1 MNVNSASNTTINYI
15 MNTIKNK
22 APASGSPVS
31 QEALDKLEAALRK
44 SIRPEFDTVEI
55 NGLKSRPG
63 NDRIVSMIDEEC
75 VNFLGYVHLR
85 KDNLK
90 SSVVFTNEQVSE
102 RAEALAWLMNEND
115 PSFIPK
121 DGLKNSLVSKEQLA
135 QHLGDIGRRIDEC
148 FAAGE
153 ITRQEYDDLNAG
165 LEKFTE
171 VSAAWLEGRNAIRRF
186 GKDMSNSIQSM
197 RKHGASDIEIE
208 AFAKEQRDDFQK
220 NIDEF
225 IRKFCAIDRDLLLK
239 LVQQV
244 RGGEDLIPGSSRQT
258 NGKDKTVG
266 YSNGY
271 GSFVPGTER
280 ISDNNCSGST
290 SDVS

>member
-1 MNVNSASNTTINYI
+1 MNINSASNTTINYI
-15 MNTIKNK
+15 MGIIKSK
-22 APASGSPVS
+22 APVS
-31 QEALDKLEAALRK
+31 QEALDTLEAALRK
-44 SIRPEFDTVEI
+44 STRPEFDTVEI
-55 NGLKSRPG
+55 NGLKSSPG
-63 NDRIVSMIDEEC
+63 DDRIVSMIDEEC

-102 RAEALAWLMNEND
+102 RAEALAWLMNENN

-171 VSAAWLEGRNAIRRF
+171 VSTAWLERRNAICRF
-186 GKDMSNSIQSM
+186 GKEMNRSIRSM
-197 RKHGASDIEIE
+197 RKHGASEREIE
-208 AFAKEQRDDFQK
+208 AFAKERWADFHK
-220 NIDEF
+220 NIDKF
-225 IRKFCAIDRDLLLK
+225 IKKFCAIDRNLITK

-258 NGKDKTVG
+258 NGNDKTVG
-266 YSNGY
+266 YPNGY
-271 GSFVPGTER
+271 GPFVPLQNE
-280 ISDNNCSGST
+280 
-290 SDVS
+290 

>member
-15 MNTIKNK
+15 MGIIKSK
-22 APASGSPVS
+22 APASGTPVS
-31 QEALDKLEAALRK
+31 QEALDTLEAALRK
-44 SIRPEFDTVEI
+44 SVRPEFDTVEI
-55 NGLKSRPG
+55 NGLKSSPG
-63 NDRIVSMIDEEC
+63 DERIVSMIDEEC

-121 DGLKNSLVSKEQLA
+121 DGLTNSLVTKEQLA

-165 LEKFTE
+165 LKKFTE
-171 VSAAWLEGRNAIRRF
+171 VSAAWLERQNAICRF
-186 GKDMSNSIQSM
+186 AKDMNRSIKSM
-197 RKHGASDIEIE
+197 QKNGASDREIE
-208 AFAKEQRDDFQK
+208 VFAKEQWEDFHK

-239 LVQQV
+239 LVQRV

-258 NGKDKTVG
+258 DDKDKTVG

-271 GSFVPGTER
+271 GAFVPGTER
-280 ISDNNCSGST
+280 IRNDICSGST

>member
-15 MNTIKNK
+15 MGIIKSK

-31 QEALDKLEAALRK
+31 QEALDTLEAALRK

-55 NGLKSRPG
+55 NGLKSSPG
-63 NDRIVSMIDEEC
+63 DERIVSMIDEEC

-102 RAEALAWLMNEND
+102 RAEALAWLMNENN

-121 DGLKNSLVSKEQLA
+121 DGLRDSLVTKEQLA

-165 LEKFTE
+165 LKKFTE
-171 VSAAWLEGRNAIRRF
+171 VSAAWLERQNAICRF
-186 GKDMSNSIQSM
+186 VKDMSHSIQSM

-208 AFAKEQRDDFQK
+208 AFAKEKRDDFHK

-244 RGGEDLIPGSSRQT
+244 RGGKDLIPGSSRQT
-258 NGKDKTVG
+258 NDKDKTVG

-271 GSFVPGTER
+271 GAFVPGTER
-280 ISDNNCSGST
+280 IRNDICSDST
-290 SDVS
+290 GEVS

>member
-15 MNTIKNK
+15 MGIIKSK
-22 APASGSPVS
+22 APASGTPVS
-31 QEALDKLEAALRK
+31 QEALDTLEAALRK
-44 SIRPEFDTVEI
+44 SVRPEFDTVEI
-55 NGLKSRPG
+55 NGLKSSPG
-63 NDRIVSMIDEEC
+63 DERIVSMIDEEC

-121 DGLKNSLVSKEQLA
+121 DGLTNSLVTKEQLA

-165 LEKFTE
+165 LKKFTE

-186 GKDMSNSIQSM
+186 GKDMNHSIQSM

-208 AFAKEQRDDFQK
+208 AFAKEKRDDFHK

-258 NGKDKTVG
+258 NDKDKTVG

-271 GSFVPGTER
+271 GPFVPAQNE
-280 ISDNNCSGST
+280 
-290 SDVS
+290 

>member
-15 MNTIKNK
+15 MDIIKRK

-31 QEALDKLEAALRK
+31 QEALDTLEAALRQ
-44 SIRPEFDTVEI
+44 SVRPEFDTVEI
-55 NGLKSRPG
+55 SGLKSSPG
-63 NDRIVSMIDEEC
+63 DERIVSMIDEEC

-102 RAEALAWLMNEND
+102 RAEALAWLMNENN

-121 DGLKNSLVSKEQLA
+121 DGLRNSLVTKEQLA

-165 LEKFTE
+165 LKKFTE

-186 GKDMSNSIQSM
+186 GKDMNHSIQSM

-208 AFAKEQRDDFQK
+208 AFAKEKREDFHK

-239 LVQQV
+239 LVQRV

-258 NGKDKTVG
+258 NDKDKTVG

-271 GSFVPGTER
+271 GPFVPAQNE
-280 ISDNNCSGST
+280 
-290 SDVS
+290 

>member
-1 MNVNSASNTTINYI
+1 MNINSASNTTINYI
-15 MNTIKNK
+15 MGIIKSK

-31 QEALDKLEAALRK
+31 QEALDTLEAALRQ
-44 SIRPEFDTVEI
+44 SVRPEFDTVEI
-55 NGLKSRPG
+55 NGLKSSPG
-63 NDRIVSMIDEEC
+63 DERIVSMIDEEC

-121 DGLKNSLVSKEQLA
+121 DGLRDSLVTKEQLA

-171 VSAAWLEGRNAIRRF
+171 VSAAWLERQNAICRF
-186 GKDMSNSIQSM
+186 AKDMNHSIQSM

-208 AFAKEQRDDFQK
+208 AFAKEKREDFHK

-239 LVQQV
+239 LVQRV

-258 NGKDKTVG
+258 DDKDKTVG

-271 GSFVPGTER
+271 GPFVPGTER
-280 ISDNNCSGST
+280 IVDNNCSDST
-290 SDVS
+290 GEVS

>member
-15 MNTIKNK
+15 MDIIKNK

-31 QEALDKLEAALRK
+31 QEALDTLEAALRK

-244 RGGEDLIPGSSRQT
+244 RGGKDLIPGSSRQT

-271 GSFVPGTER
+271 GPFVPGTER

>member
-15 MNTIKNK
+15 MDIIKRK

-31 QEALDKLEAALRK
+31 QEALDTLEAALRQ
-44 SIRPEFDTVEI
+44 SVRPEFDTVEI
-55 NGLKSRPG
+55 SGLKSSPG
-63 NDRIVSMIDEEC
+63 DERIVSMIDEEC

-102 RAEALAWLMNEND
+102 RAEALAWLMNENN

-121 DGLKNSLVSKEQLA
+121 DGLRNSLVTKEQLA

-165 LEKFTE
+165 LKKFTE
-171 VSAAWLEGRNAIRRF
+171 VSAAWLERQNAICRF
-186 GKDMSNSIQSM
+186 AKDMNHSIQSM

-208 AFAKEQRDDFQK
+208 AFAKEKREDFHK

-239 LVQQV
+239 LVQRV
-244 RGGEDLIPGSSRQT
+244 RGGKDLIPGSSRQT
-258 NGKDKTVG
+258 DDKDKTVG

-271 GSFVPGTER
+271 GAFVPGTER
-280 ISDNNCSGST
+280 IVDNNCSGST

>member
-15 MNTIKNK
+15 MGIIKSK

-31 QEALDKLEAALRK
+31 QEALDTLEAALRQ
-44 SIRPEFDTVEI
+44 SVRPEFDTVEI
-55 NGLKSRPG
+55 SGLKSSPG
-63 NDRIVSMIDEEC
+63 DERIVSMIDEEC

-121 DGLKNSLVSKEQLA
+121 DGLTNSLVTKEQLA

-165 LEKFTE
+165 LKKFTE
-171 VSAAWLEGRNAIRRF
+171 VSAAWLERQNAICRF
-186 GKDMSNSIQSM
+186 AKDMNHSIQSM

-208 AFAKEQRDDFQK
+208 AFAKEKREDFHK

-239 LVQQV
+239 LVQRV

-258 NGKDKTVG
+258 DDKDKTVG

-271 GSFVPGTER
+271 GPFVPGTER
-280 ISDNNCSGST
+280 IVDNNCSGST

>member
-1 MNVNSASNTTINYI
+1 MA
-15 MNTIKNK
+15 
-22 APASGSPVS
+22 
-31 QEALDKLEAALRK
+31 
-44 SIRPEFDTVEI
+44 
-55 NGLKSRPG
+55 
-63 NDRIVSMIDEEC
+63 
-75 VNFLGYVHLR
+75 H
-85 KDNLK
+85 
-90 SSVVFTNEQVSE
+90 E
-102 RAEALAWLMNEND
+102 RER
-115 PSFIPK
+115 PK
-121 DGLKNSLVSKEQLA
+121 DGLPNSLVTKEQLA

-165 LEKFTE
+165 LKKFTE

-186 GKDMSNSIQSM
+186 GKDMSHSIQSM

-208 AFAKEQRDDFQK
+208 AFAKEKREDFHK

-239 LVQQV
+239 LVQRV

-258 NGKDKTVG
+258 NDKDKTVS

-271 GSFVPGTER
+271 GAFVPGTER
-280 ISDNNCSGST
+280 IRNDICSDST
-290 SDVS
+290 GEVS

>member
-15 MNTIKNK
+15 MDIIKSK

-31 QEALDKLEAALRK
+31 QEALDTLEAALRQ

-55 NGLKSRPG
+55 NGLKPG
-63 NDRIVSMIDEEC
+63 DDRIVSMIDEEC

-102 RAEALAWLMNEND
+102 RAEALAWLMNENN

-171 VSAAWLEGRNAIRRF
+171 VSTAWLEGRNAIRRF

-208 AFAKEQRDDFQK
+208 AFAKEQRDDFHK

-258 NGKDKTVG
+258 NDKDKTVG

-271 GSFVPGTER
+271 GPFVPAQNE
-280 ISDNNCSGST
+280 
-290 SDVS
+290 

>member
-15 MNTIKNK
+15 MGIIKSK

-31 QEALDKLEAALRK
+31 LEALDTLEAALRK
-44 SIRPEFDTVEI
+44 SIRSEFDTVEI
-55 NGLKSRPG
+55 NGLKSSPG
-63 NDRIVSMIDEEC
+63 DERIVSMIDEEC

-121 DGLKNSLVSKEQLA
+121 DGLTNSLVTKEQLA

-165 LEKFTE
+165 LKKFTE
-171 VSAAWLEGRNAIRRF
+171 VSAAWLERQNAICRF
-186 GKDMSNSIQSM
+186 AKDMNHSIQSM

-208 AFAKEQRDDFQK
+208 AFAKEKREDFHK

-239 LVQQV
+239 LVQRV

-258 NGKDKTVG
+258 DDKDKTVG

-271 GSFVPGTER
+271 GPFVPGTER
-280 ISDNNCSGST
+280 IVDNNCSGST

>member
-15 MNTIKNK
+15 MGIIKSK

-31 QEALDKLEAALRK
+31 QEALDTLEAALRQ
-44 SIRPEFDTVEI
+44 SVRPEFDTVEI
-55 NGLKSRPG
+55 SGLKSSPG
-63 NDRIVSMIDEEC
+63 DERIVSMIDEEC

-102 RAEALAWLMNEND
+102 RAEALAWLMNENN

-121 DGLKNSLVSKEQLA
+121 DGLRNSLVTKEQLA

-165 LEKFTE
+165 LKKFTE

-186 GKDMSNSIQSM
+186 GKDMNHSIQSM

-208 AFAKEQRDDFQK
+208 AFAKEKREDFHK
-220 NIDEF
+220 NINEF

-239 LVQQV
+239 LVQRV
-244 RGGEDLIPGSSRQT
+244 RGGKDLIPGSSRQT
-258 NGKDKTVG
+258 DDKDKTVG

-271 GSFVPGTER
+271 GPFVPGTER
-280 ISDNNCSGST
+280 IVDNNCSGST

>member
-15 MNTIKNK
+15 MGIIKSK
-22 APASGSPVS
+22 APASGTPVS
-31 QEALDKLEAALRK
+31 QEALDTLEAALRK
-44 SIRPEFDTVEI
+44 SVRSEFDTVEI
-55 NGLKSRPG
+55 NGLKSSPG
-63 NDRIVSMIDEEC
+63 DERIVSMIDEEC

-121 DGLKNSLVSKEQLA
+121 DGLTNSLVTKKQLA

-165 LEKFTE
+165 LKKFTE
-171 VSAAWLEGRNAIRRF
+171 VSAAWLERQNAICRF
-186 GKDMSNSIQSM
+186 AKDMSHSIQSM
-197 RKHGASDIEIE
+197 RKHGASDREIE
-208 AFAKEQRDDFQK
+208 VFAKEQWEDFHK

-239 LVQQV
+239 LVQRV

-258 NGKDKTVG
+258 NDKDKTVG

-271 GSFVPGTER
+271 GPFVPLQNE
-280 ISDNNCSGST
+280 
-290 SDVS
+290 

>member
-1 MNVNSASNTTINYI
+1 MNINSASNTTINYI
-15 MNTIKNK
+15 MDIIKSK

-31 QEALDKLEAALRK
+31 QEALGTLEAALRK

-55 NGLKSRPG
+55 NGLKSSPG
-63 NDRIVSMIDEEC
+63 DERIVSMIDEEC

-102 RAEALAWLMNEND
+102 RAEALAWLMNENN

-121 DGLKNSLVSKEQLA
+121 DGLTNSLVTKEQLA

-186 GKDMSNSIQSM
+186 GKDMSHSIQSM

-208 AFAKEQRDDFQK
+208 AFAKEKREDFHK

-239 LVQQV
+239 LVQRV

-258 NGKDKTVG
+258 DDKDKTVG

-271 GSFVPGTER
+271 GPFVPGTER
-280 ISDNNCSGST
+280 IVDNNCSGST

>member
-15 MNTIKNK
+15 MDTIKNK

-244 RGGEDLIPGSSRQT
+244 RGGKDLIPGSSRQT

-271 GSFVPGTER
+271 GPFVPGTER

>member
-15 MNTIKNK
+15 MGIIKSK
-22 APASGSPVS
+22 APVS
-31 QEALDKLEAALRK
+31 QEALDTLEAALRQ
-44 SIRPEFDTVEI
+44 SVRPEFDTVEI
-55 NGLKSRPG
+55 SGLKSSPG
-63 NDRIVSMIDEEC
+63 DERIVSMIDEEC

-102 RAEALAWLMNEND
+102 RAEALAWLMNENN

-121 DGLKNSLVSKEQLA
+121 DGLRNSLVTKEQLA

-165 LEKFTE
+165 LKKFTE
-171 VSAAWLEGRNAIRRF
+171 VSAAWLERQNAICRF
-186 GKDMSNSIQSM
+186 AKDMNHSIQSM

-208 AFAKEQRDDFQK
+208 AFAKEKREDFHK
-220 NIDEF
+220 NINEF

-239 LVQQV
+239 LVQRV
-244 RGGEDLIPGSSRQT
+244 RGGKDLIPGSSRQT
-258 NGKDKTVG
+258 DDKDKTVG

-271 GSFVPGTER
+271 GPFVPGTER
-280 ISDNNCSGST
+280 IVDNNCSGST

>member
-15 MNTIKNK
+15 MDIIKRK

-31 QEALDKLEAALRK
+31 QEALDTLEAALRQ
-44 SIRPEFDTVEI
+44 SVRPEFDTVEI
-55 NGLKSRPG
+55 SGLKSSPG
-63 NDRIVSMIDEEC
+63 DERIVSMIDEEC

-102 RAEALAWLMNEND
+102 RAEALAWLMNENN

-121 DGLKNSLVSKEQLA
+121 DGLRNSLVTKEQLA

-165 LEKFTE
+165 LKKFTE
-171 VSAAWLEGRNAIRRF
+171 VSAAWLERQNAICRF
-186 GKDMSNSIQSM
+186 AKDMNHSIQSM

-208 AFAKEQRDDFQK
+208 AFAKEKREDFHK
-220 NIDEF
+220 NINEF

-239 LVQQV
+239 LVQRV
-244 RGGEDLIPGSSRQT
+244 RGGKDLIPGSSRQT
-258 NGKDKTVG
+258 DDKDKTVG

-271 GSFVPGTER
+271 GAFVPGTER
-280 ISDNNCSGST
+280 IVDNNCSGST

>member
-15 MNTIKNK
+15 MGIIKSK

-31 QEALDKLEAALRK
+31 QEALDTLEAALRQ
-44 SIRPEFDTVEI
+44 SVRPEFDTVEI
-55 NGLKSRPG
+55 SGLKSSPG
-63 NDRIVSMIDEEC
+63 DERIVSMIDEEC

-102 RAEALAWLMNEND
+102 RAEALAWLMNENN

-121 DGLKNSLVSKEQLA
+121 DGLRNSLVTKEQLA

-165 LEKFTE
+165 LKKFTE

-186 GKDMSNSIQSM
+186 GKDMNHSIQSM

-208 AFAKEQRDDFQK
+208 AFAKEKREDFHK

-239 LVQQV
+239 LVQRV
-244 RGGEDLIPGSSRQT
+244 RGGKDLIPGSSRQT
-258 NGKDKTVG
+258 DDKDKTVG

-271 GSFVPGTER
+271 GPFVPGTER
-280 ISDNNCSGST
+280 IVDNNCSGST

>member
-15 MNTIKNK
+15 MDIIKNK

-31 QEALDKLEAALRK
+31 QEALDTLEAALRK

-55 NGLKSRPG
+55 NGLKSKPG
-63 NDRIVSMIDEEC
+63 DERIVSMIDEEC
-75 VNFLGYVHLR
+75 VNLLGYVHLR

-165 LEKFTE
+165 LEKFTK
-171 VSAAWLEGRNAIRRF
+171 VSTAWLEGRNAIRRF
-186 GKDMSNSIQSM
+186 GKDMNHSIQSM
-197 RKHGASDIEIE
+197 RKHGASDMEIE
-208 AFAKEQRDDFQK
+208 AFAKEQRVDFHK

-225 IRKFCAIDRDLLLK
+225 IKKFCAIDRDLLLK

-258 NGKDKTVG
+258 NGEDKTVG

-271 GSFVPGTER
+271 GPFVPGTER
-280 ISDNNCSGST
+280 ISDINCSGST

>member
-1 MNVNSASNTTINYI
+1 MNINSASNTTINYI
-15 MNTIKNK
+15 MDIIKSK

-31 QEALDKLEAALRK
+31 QEALDTLEAALRQ
-44 SIRPEFDTVEI
+44 SVRPEFDTVEI
-55 NGLKSRPG
+55 NGLKSSPG
-63 NDRIVSMIDEEC
+63 DERIVSMIDEEC

-102 RAEALAWLMNEND
+102 RAEALAWLMNENN

-121 DGLKNSLVSKEQLA
+121 DGLRNSLVTKEQLA

-186 GKDMSNSIQSM
+186 GKDMSHSIQSM

-208 AFAKEQRDDFQK
+208 AFAKEKREDFHK

-239 LVQQV
+239 LVQRV

-258 NGKDKTVG
+258 DDKDKTVG

-271 GSFVPGTER
+271 GAFVPGTER
-280 ISDNNCSGST
+280 IVDNNCSGST

>member
-15 MNTIKNK
+15 MGIIKSK

-31 QEALDKLEAALRK
+31 QEALDTLEAALRQ
-44 SIRPEFDTVEI
+44 SVRPEFDTVEI
-55 NGLKSRPG
+55 SGLKSSPG
-63 NDRIVSMIDEEC
+63 DERIVSMIDEEC

-121 DGLKNSLVSKEQLA
+121 DGLTNSLVTKEQLA

-165 LEKFTE
+165 LKKFTE
-171 VSAAWLEGRNAIRRF
+171 VSAAWLERQNAICRF
-186 GKDMSNSIQSM
+186 AKDMNHSIQSM

-208 AFAKEQRDDFQK
+208 AFAKEKREDFHE

-239 LVQQV
+239 LVQRV

-258 NGKDKTVG
+258 DDKDKTVG

-271 GSFVPGTER
+271 GPFVPGTER
-280 ISDNNCSGST
+280 IVDNNCSGST

>member
-1 MNVNSASNTTINYI
+1 M
-15 MNTIKNK
+15 
-22 APASGSPVS
+22 
-31 QEALDKLEAALRK
+31 
-44 SIRPEFDTVEI
+44 EI
-55 NGLKSRPG
+55 SGLKSSPG
-63 NDRIVSMIDEEC
+63 DERIVSMIDEEC

-102 RAEALAWLMNEND
+102 RAEALAWLMNENN

-121 DGLKNSLVSKEQLA
+121 DGLRNSLVTKEQLA

-165 LEKFTE
+165 LKKFTE

-186 GKDMSNSIQSM
+186 GKDMNHSIQSM

-208 AFAKEQRDDFQK
+208 AFAKEKREDFHK
-220 NIDEF
+220 NINEF

-239 LVQQV
+239 LVQRV
-244 RGGEDLIPGSSRQT
+244 RGGKDLIPGSSRQT
-258 NGKDKTVG
+258 DDKDKTVG

-271 GSFVPGTER
+271 GPFVPGTER
-280 ISDNNCSGST
+280 IVDNNCSGST

>member
-15 MNTIKNK
+15 MGIIKSK

-31 QEALDKLEAALRK
+31 QEALDTLEAALRQ

-55 NGLKSRPG
+55 NGLKSSPG
-63 NDRIVSMIDEEC
+63 DERIVSMIDEEC

-121 DGLKNSLVSKEQLA
+121 DGLRDSLVTKEQLA

-165 LEKFTE
+165 LKKFTE
-171 VSAAWLEGRNAIRRF
+171 VSTAWLERQNAICRF
-186 GKDMSNSIQSM
+186 VKDMSHSIQSM

-208 AFAKEQRDDFQK
+208 AFAKEKREDFHK

-239 LVQQV
+239 LVQRV
-244 RGGEDLIPGSSRQT
+244 RGGKDLIPGSSRQT
-258 NGKDKTVG
+258 NDKDKTVG

-271 GSFVPGTER
+271 GPFVPGTER
-280 ISDNNCSGST
+280 IRNDICSDST
-290 SDVS
+290 GEVS

>member
-15 MNTIKNK
+15 MGIIKSK
-22 APASGSPVS
+22 APASGTPVS
-31 QEALDKLEAALRK
+31 QEALDTLEAALRK

-55 NGLKSRPG
+55 NGLKSSPG
-63 NDRIVSMIDEEC
+63 DERIVSMIDEEC

-102 RAEALAWLMNEND
+102 RAEALAWLMNENN

-121 DGLKNSLVSKEQLA
+121 DGLRNSLVTKEQLA

-165 LEKFTE
+165 LKKFTE

-186 GKDMSNSIQSM
+186 GKDMNHSIQSM

-208 AFAKEQRDDFQK
+208 AFAKEKRDDFHK

-258 NGKDKTVG
+258 NDKDKTVG

-271 GSFVPGTER
+271 GPFVPAQNE
-280 ISDNNCSGST
+280 
-290 SDVS
+290 

>member
-1 MNVNSASNTTINYI
+1 
-15 MNTIKNK
+15 
-22 APASGSPVS
+22 
-31 QEALDKLEAALRK
+31 
-44 SIRPEFDTVEI
+44 
-55 NGLKSRPG
+55 
-63 NDRIVSMIDEEC
+63 MIDEEF

-102 RAEALAWLMNEND
+102 RAEALAWLMNENN

-121 DGLKNSLVSKEQLA
+121 DGLRNSLVTKEQLA

-165 LEKFTE
+165 LKKFTE

-186 GKDMSNSIQSM
+186 GKDMNHSIQSM

-208 AFAKEQRDDFQK
+208 AFAKEKREDFHK
-220 NIDEF
+220 NINEF

-239 LVQQV
+239 LVQRV
-244 RGGEDLIPGSSRQT
+244 RGGKDLIPGSSRQT
-258 NGKDKTVG
+258 DDKDKTVG

-271 GSFVPGTER
+271 GAFVPGTER
-280 ISDNNCSGST
+280 IRNDICSDST
-290 SDVS
+290 GEVS

>member
-15 MNTIKNK
+15 MDIIKRK

-31 QEALDKLEAALRK
+31 QEALDTLEAALRQ
-44 SIRPEFDTVEI
+44 SVRPEFDTVEI
-55 NGLKSRPG
+55 SGLKSSPG
-63 NDRIVSMIDEEC
+63 DERIVSMIDEEC

-102 RAEALAWLMNEND
+102 RAEALAWLMNENN

-121 DGLKNSLVSKEQLA
+121 DGLRNSLVTKEQLA

-165 LEKFTE
+165 LKKFTE

-186 GKDMSNSIQSM
+186 GKDMNHSIQSM

-208 AFAKEQRDDFQK
+208 AFAKEKREDFHK
-220 NIDEF
+220 NINEF

-239 LVQQV
+239 LVQRV
-244 RGGEDLIPGSSRQT
+244 RGGKDLIPGSSRQT
-258 NGKDKTVG
+258 DDKDKTVG

-271 GSFVPGTER
+271 GPFVPGTER
-280 ISDNNCSGST
+280 IVDNNCSGST

>member
-15 MNTIKNK
+15 MDIIKSK

-31 QEALDKLEAALRK
+31 QEALDTLEAALRK

-55 NGLKSRPG
+55 NGLKSSPG
-63 NDRIVSMIDEEC
+63 DERIVSMIDEEC

-121 DGLKNSLVSKEQLA
+121 DGLRDSLVTKEQLA

-165 LEKFTE
+165 LKKFTE
-171 VSAAWLEGRNAIRRF
+171 VSAAWLERQNAICRF
-186 GKDMSNSIQSM
+186 AKDMNHSIQSM
-197 RKHGASDIEIE
+197 RKHGASDMEIE
-208 AFAKEQRDDFQK
+208 AFAKEKREDFHK

-239 LVQQV
+239 LVQRV

-258 NGKDKTVG
+258 DYKDKTVG

-271 GSFVPGTER
+271 GPFVPGTER
-280 ISDNNCSGST
+280 IVDNNCSGST

>member
-1 MNVNSASNTTINYI
+1 MNINSASNTTINYI
-15 MNTIKNK
+15 MGIIKSK

-31 QEALDKLEAALRK
+31 QEALDTLEAALRQ
-44 SIRPEFDTVEI
+44 SVRPEFDTVEI
-55 NGLKSRPG
+55 NGLKSSPG
-63 NDRIVSMIDEEC
+63 DERIVSMIDEEC

-121 DGLKNSLVSKEQLA
+121 DGLRDSLVTKEQLA

-186 GKDMSNSIQSM
+186 AKDMNHSIQSM

-208 AFAKEQRDDFQK
+208 AFAKEKREDFHK

-239 LVQQV
+239 LVQRV

-258 NGKDKTVG
+258 DDKDKTVG

-271 GSFVPGTER
+271 GPFVPGTER
-280 ISDNNCSGST
+280 IVDNNCSDST
-290 SDVS
+290 GEVS

>member
-15 MNTIKNK
+15 MGIIKSK
-22 APASGSPVS
+22 APASGTPVS
-31 QEALDKLEAALRK
+31 QEALDTLEAALRK
-44 SIRPEFDTVEI
+44 SVRPEFDTVEI
-55 NGLKSRPG
+55 NGLKSSPG
-63 NDRIVSMIDEEC
+63 DERIVSMIDEEC

-121 DGLKNSLVSKEQLA
+121 DGLTNSLVTKEQLA

-165 LEKFTE
+165 LKKFTE
-171 VSAAWLEGRNAIRRF
+171 VSAAWLERQNAICRF
-186 GKDMSNSIQSM
+186 AKDMNHSIQSM

-208 AFAKEQRDDFQK
+208 AFAKEKREDFHK
-220 NIDEF
+220 NINEF

-239 LVQQV
+239 LVQRV

-258 NGKDKTVG
+258 DDKDKTVG

-271 GSFVPGTER
+271 GAFVPGTER
-280 ISDNNCSGST
+280 IRNDICSGST

>member
-1 MNVNSASNTTINYI
+1 MNINSASNTTINYI
-15 MNTIKNK
+15 MGIIKSK

-31 QEALDKLEAALRK
+31 QEALDTLEAALRK

-55 NGLKSRPG
+55 NGLKSSPG
-63 NDRIVSMIDEEC
+63 DERIVSMIDEEC

-121 DGLKNSLVSKEQLA
+121 DGLTNSLVTKEQLA

-165 LEKFTE
+165 LKKFTE

-186 GKDMSNSIQSM
+186 GKDMSHSIQSM

-208 AFAKEQRDDFQK
+208 AFAKEKREDFHK

-239 LVQQV
+239 LVQRV

-258 NGKDKTVG
+258 DDKDKTVG

-271 GSFVPGTER
+271 GPFVPGTER
-280 ISDNNCSGST
+280 IRNDICSDST
-290 SDVS
+290 GEVS

>member
-15 MNTIKNK
+15 MDIIKSK

-31 QEALDKLEAALRK
+31 QEALDTLEAALRK

-244 RGGEDLIPGSSRQT
+244 RGGKDLIPGSSRQT

-271 GSFVPGTER
+271 GPFVPGTER

>member
-15 MNTIKNK
+15 MGIIKSK
-22 APASGSPVS
+22 APASGTPVS
-31 QEALDKLEAALRK
+31 QEALDTLEAALRK
-44 SIRPEFDTVEI
+44 SVRSEFDTVEI
-55 NGLKSRPG
+55 NGLKSSPG
-63 NDRIVSMIDEEC
+63 DERIVSMIDEEC

-121 DGLKNSLVSKEQLA
+121 DGLTNSLVTKEQLA
-135 QHLGDIGRRIDEC
+135 QHLGDIGRRIDEG
-148 FAAGE
+148 FPAGE

-165 LEKFTE
+165 LKKFTE
-171 VSAAWLEGRNAIRRF
+171 VSAAWLERQNAICRF
-186 GKDMSNSIQSM
+186 AKDMSHSIQSM
-197 RKHGASDIEIE
+197 RKHGASDREIE
-208 AFAKEQRDDFQK
+208 VFAKEQWEDFHK

-239 LVQQV
+239 LVQRV

-258 NGKDKTVG
+258 NDKDKTVG

-271 GSFVPGTER
+271 GPFVPLQNE
-280 ISDNNCSGST
+280 
-290 SDVS
+290 

>member
-15 MNTIKNK
+15 MGIIKSK

-31 QEALDKLEAALRK
+31 QEALDTLEAALRK
-44 SIRPEFDTVEI
+44 SIRSEFDTVEI
-55 NGLKSRPG
+55 NGLKSSPG
-63 NDRIVSMIDEEC
+63 DERIVSMIDEEC

-121 DGLKNSLVSKEQLA
+121 DGLTNSLVTKEQLA

-165 LEKFTE
+165 LKKFTE
-171 VSAAWLEGRNAIRRF
+171 VSAAWLERQNAICRF
-186 GKDMSNSIQSM
+186 AKDMNHSIQSM

-208 AFAKEQRDDFQK
+208 AFAKEKREDFHK

-239 LVQQV
+239 LVQRV

-258 NGKDKTVG
+258 DDKDKTVG

-271 GSFVPGTER
+271 GPFVPGTER
-280 ISDNNCSGST
+280 IVDNNCSGST